1 MNLFKSNKQLILLLG
16 TLLSFFS
23 SFAQTDQ
30 DAIMMNKNLFCTG
43 LTYSTSNWNKYWEGT
58 NLRDNLNIGTITTNQ
73 LSIMGN
79 YGIKDNLNILFSA
92 PYVATKASMGV
103 LHSSSGIQDFSTWI
117 KWMPIEKSLQNGIV
131 SVYLLGGASL
141 PMTDYIVD
149 YLPLAIGLKSSTVSG
164 RLMLDY
170 QLGRFFITGS
180 ETYTIRGNTKLER
193 NSYYTTS
200 LFLTNEVAMPDVN
213 TVSIR
218 TGFRSNWL
226 IAEAILT
233 DMKTLGGFDITKNN
247 MPFPSNEM
255 NATTIA
261 ANIKYEIQ
269 KVSGL
274 ALVGGA
280 SQVIAGRN
288 VGQSTGFYGG
298 FFYILDFSKKKE
310 KKTAADNSSTQKN

>member
-1 MNLFKSNKQLILLLG
+1 MGALFSY
-16 TLLSFFS
+16 TA

-58 NLRDNLNIGTITTNQ
+58 NLRDNLNIGTITTNE
-73 LSIMGN
+73 LSVMGN
-79 YGIKDNLNILFSA
+79 YGIKNNLNILFSA
-92 PYVATKASMGV
+92 PYVSTKASMGV
-103 LHSSSGIQDFSTWI
+103 LHPASGIQDFSAWV
-117 KWMPIEKSLQNGIV
+117 KWMPIEKSLKKGTF
-131 SVYLLGGASL
+131 SLYLLGGASL

-149 YLPLAIGLKSSTVSG
+149 YLPLSIGLKSSTVSG
-164 RLMLDY
+164 RLLIDY
-170 QLGRFFITGS
+170 QLGHFFITGS

-213 TVSIR
+213 TVSVR
-218 TGFRSNWL
+218 TGFRSSRL

-247 MPFPSNEM
+247 MPFPSNRM

-261 ANIKYEIQ
+261 ANFKYVIPNLSE
-269 KVSGL
+269 L
-274 ALVGGA
+274 ALVGGVNH
-280 SQVIAGRN
+280 VIAGRN

-298 FFYILDFSKKKE
+298 FFYVLDFSKKQ
-310 KKTAADNSSTQKN
+310 KK

>member
-1 MNLFKSNKQLILLLG
+1 MGILFSY
-16 TLLSFFS
+16 TA

-43 LTYSTSNWNKYWEGT
+43 LTYNTSNWNKYWEGT
-58 NLRDNLNIGTITTNQ
+58 SLRDNLNIGTITTNEF
-73 LSIMGN
+73 SIMGN
-79 YGIKDNLNILFSA
+79 YGIKNNLNILFNA
-92 PYVATKASMGV
+92 PYVSTKASMGV
-103 LHSSSGIQDFSTWI
+103 LHPASGLQDFSAWV
-117 KWMPIEKSLQNGIV
+117 KWMPIEKSFKKGTFSL
-131 SVYLLGGASL
+131 YLLGGASV

-149 YLPLAIGLKSSTVSG
+149 YLPLSIGLKSSTVSG
-164 RLMLDY
+164 RLILDY
-170 QLGRFFITGS
+170 QLGKFFVTSS
-180 ETYTIRGNTKLER
+180 ETYTVRGNTKLER

-200 LFLTNEVAMPDVN
+200 LYLTNEVAMPDLN

-218 TGFRSNWL
+218 TGFRSSWL

-247 MPFPSNEM
+247 MPFPSNRM

-274 ALVGGA
+274 ALVGGV
-280 SQVIAGRN
+280 SHVIAGRN

-298 FFYILDFSKKKE
+298 VFYILDFSKKNE
-310 KKTAADNSSTQKN
+310 KKKTNDNSSTQKN

>member
-1 MNLFKSNKQLILLLG
+1 MNLFKPYKHLVLFFGTIL
-16 TLLSFFS
+16 TFTA

-43 LTYSTSNWNKYWEGT
+43 LTYSTSHWNKYWEGQ
-58 NLRDNLNIGTITTNQ
+58 NLRDNLNIGTISTNT

-79 YGIKDNLNILFSA
+79 YGVKDNLNILFSA
-92 PYVATKASMGV
+92 PFVSTKASMGV
-103 LHSSSGIQDFSTWI
+103 LHPASGIQDFSAWV
-117 KWMPIEKSLQNGIV
+117 KWMPIEKSLKKGTF
-131 SVYLLGGASL
+131 SLYLLGGASV

-149 YLPLAIGLKSSTVSG
+149 YLPLSIGLKSSTVSG

-170 QLGRFFITGS
+170 QLGNFFITGS

-200 LFLTNEVAMPDVN
+200 LFLTNEVAMPNVN
-213 TVSIR
+213 TVSLR
-218 TGFRSNWL
+218 TGFRSSWL

-247 MPFPSNEM
+247 MPFPSNRM
-255 NATTIA
+255 NATSIA
-261 ANIKYEIQ
+261 ANIKYEIP

-274 ALVGGA
+274 ALVAGA
-280 SQVIAGRN
+280 SHVIAGRN

-310 KKTAADNSSTQKN
+310 KKTTADNSSTQKN